1 MRFND
6 IAAPLLFSVP
16 CHTFIFPADRSL
28 CLVLSASMT
37 QMFLH
42 SNFFFNCMATDCAS
56 ALEIDYNCSAVDAIS
71 IITMSLHSLVMILNA
86 L

>member
-1 MRFND
+1 
-6 IAAPLLFSVP
+6 
-16 CHTFIFPADRSL
+16 
-28 CLVLSASMT
+28 
-37 QMFLH
+37 
-42 SNFFFNCMATDCAS
+42 MATDCAS